1 MSSRGRSGNRRV
13 VTVATSQPSLSD
25 RFANLKPKTQVY
37 QRNVENRRT
46 TATNSRFST
55 VMAARTGRAP
65 ASQPIARGIY
75 GHCIFFF
82 LSLLPELSFH
92 LILFIFLITH
102 ATTILLSL
110 SIARN
115 ACSVFCIALR
125 ISLWKFHENSKY
137 F

>member
-75 GHCIFFF
+75 WPLYIFLFI
-82 LSLLPELSFH
+82 SLLPELSFH
-92 LILFIFLITH
+92 LILFIFL
-102 ATTILLSL
+102 SL
-110 SIARN
+110 MPPQ
-115 ACSVFCIALR
+115 
-125 ISLWKFHENSKY
+125 Y
-137 F
+137 FYPYQ